1 VSGAAEQVAEIEGC
15 WRMSMESLKVP
26 DKSGEELPKV
36 EPKSPLRGK
45 DNPRG
50 ANGSETKMEV
60 AEIAKAGS
68 PSILVGKLPSLAKNA
83 SFFKAFLLVLKLGLE
98 TEAVGS

>member
-1 VSGAAEQVAEIEGC
+1 
-15 WRMSMESLKVP
+15 MSMESLRIP

-36 EPKSPLRGK
+36 EPETPLRGE

-60 AEIAKAGS
+60 AKIAKAGS
-68 PSILVGKLPSLAKNA
+68 PSILVEKLPSLAKHA
-83 SFFKAFLLVLKLGLE
+83 PFFKAFLLVTKLGLE